1 MMSDASDKLARTRL
15 AIIEHVYRKEARKDR
30 FATAAKETVQ
40 ADGEQWEAA
49 EAAASSGGGGTFSR
63 VKRAAK
69 SYWRHHPARMGL
81 QMAKPVLSS
90 YARQHPATYVSVAA
104 VAGAIFMV
112 ARPWRLISVGGV
124 LLALAKSP
132 QFAGVL
138 MSAMS
143 GSDWDDDM

>member
-30 FATAAKETVQ
+30 FASAAKERAQ
-40 ADGEQWEAA
+40 ADGDQWDAA
-49 EAAASSGGGGTFSR
+49 ATAAASGRGGTFR
-63 VKRAAK
+63 RLKRAAK

-81 QMAKPVLSS
+81 QLAKPVLSS
-90 YARQHPATYVSVAA
+90 YAHQHPATYVAVAA
-104 VAGAIFMV
+104 AAGAIFMI
-112 ARPWRLISVGGV
+112 ARPWRLISAGGV

-143 GSDWDDDM
+143 GGDWDDDI